1 MGASVSAAII
11 ERSGE
16 VRQLDTRA
24 GEQINV
30 TSEDVKDPEK
40 LARLLQQA
48 LRENA
53 ENRRRWAPRELYF
66 RDQAVTATTATKI
79 RLSHGFDGKVNWTV
93 VRWDGSAAGS
103 SYGIDEHADT
113 DANTLVLVSS
123 VAGTATI
130 RVWEAG

>member
-1 MGASVSAAII
+1 MPSAIVQ
-11 ERSGE
+11 SDGL
-16 VRQLDTRA
+16 VRQLDARA
-24 GEQINV
+24 GEPIVV
-30 TSEDVKDPEK
+30 TSEDVKDAEK

-53 ENRRRWAPRELYF
+53 ELRRRWAPRELYF

-79 RLSHGFDGKVNWTV
+79 RLTHNFNGKVNWAV
-93 VRWDGSAAGS
+93 VRWDGNAAGS

-113 DANTLVLVSS
+113 DANTLVIVSS

>member
-1 MGASVSAAII
+1 MSAAII
-11 ERSGE
+11 ESDGE
-16 VRQLDTRA
+16 VRQLDSRA
-24 GEQINV
+24 SAQIV
-30 TSEDVKDPEK
+30 ITSDDVKDAER

-53 ENRRRWAPRELYF
+53 ELRRRWMPRELYF
-66 RDQAVTATTATKI
+66 RDQAVTATNTTKI
-79 RLSHGFDGKVNWTV
+79 RLVHNFGGKVNWAV

-103 SYGIDEHADT
+103 SYGIDEHTDT
-113 DANTLVLVSS
+113 DANTLVVVSS

>member
-1 MGASVSAAII
+1 MSAAIVESTGVI
-11 ERSGE
+11 
-16 VRQLDTRA
+16 RQLDTRA
-24 GEQINV
+24 GEQIVV
-30 TSEDVKDPEK
+30 TSEDVKDAEK
-40 LARLLQQA
+40 LARMLQQA

-53 ENRRRWAPRELYF
+53 ELRRRYTPRELYF
-66 RDQAVTATTATKI
+66 RDQPVTATTTTKI
-79 RLSHGFDGKVNWTV
+79 RLTHNFGGKVNWAV

-113 DANTLVLVSS
+113 DANVLVLVSS

>member
-1 MGASVSAAII
+1 MSAAIV
-11 ERSGE
+11 ENDGS

-30 TSEDVKDPEK
+30 TSEDVKDVEK

-53 ENRRRWAPRELYF
+53 ELRRRWAPRELYF
-66 RDQAVTATTATKI
+66 RDQAVTATTTTKI
-79 RLSHGFDGKVNWTV
+79 RLTHNFGGKVNWTV
-93 VRWDGSAAGS
+93 ARWDGSAAGA

>member
-1 MGASVSAAII
+1 MPAAIVQNDGVI
-11 ERSGE
+11 
-16 VRQLDTRA
+16 RQLDTRA
-24 GEQINV
+24 GEPIVV
-30 TSEDVKDPEK
+30 TSDDVKDVEK

-53 ENRRRWAPRELYF
+53 EIRRRWAPRELFF
-66 RDQAVTATTATKI
+66 RDQAVTATNTTKI
-79 RLSHGFDGKVNWTV
+79 RLTHNFNGKVNWAV

-130 RVWEAG
+130 RVEEAG

>member
-1 MGASVSAAII
+1 MPAAIVHNDGVI
-11 ERSGE
+11 
-16 VRQLDTRA
+16 RQLDTRA
-24 GEQINV
+24 GEPIVV
-30 TSEDVKDPEK
+30 TSDDVKDMEK

-53 ENRRRWAPRELYF
+53 EIRRRWAPRELFF
-66 RDQAVTATTATKI
+66 RDQAVTATTTTKI
-79 RLSHGFDGKVNWTV
+79 RLTHNFNGKVNWAV

-103 SYGIDEHADT
+103 SFGIDEHADT

-123 VAGTATI
+123 VAGTATV

>member
-1 MGASVSAAII
+1 MSAAII
-11 ERSGE
+11 ESSGT
-16 VRQLDTRA
+16 VRPLDARA

-30 TSEDVKDPEK
+30 TADDVKDPDK

-53 ENRRRWAPRELYF
+53 EMRRRWAPRELYF
-66 RDQAVTATTATKI
+66 RDQAVTATTTTKI
-79 RLSHGFDGKVNWTV
+79 RLTHGFGGKVNWTV

-103 SYGIDEHADT
+103 SYGIDEHSDT
-113 DANTLVLVSS
+113 DANTLVIVSS

>member
-1 MGASVSAAII
+1 MPAAIVQ
-11 ERSGE
+11 SDGL

-24 GEQINV
+24 GEPIVV

-53 ENRRRWAPRELYF
+53 ELRRRYAPRVLYF
-66 RDQAVTATTATKI
+66 RDQAVTATTTTPI
-79 RLSHGFDGKVNWTV
+79 RLTHNFNGKVNWSV
-93 VRWDGSAAGS
+93 VRWGGSAAGS
-103 SYGIDEHADT
+103 SYGLDEHADT
-113 DANTLVLVSS
+113 DANTLVLVSG

-130 RVWEAG
+130 RVEEAG

>member
-1 MGASVSAAII
+1 MPAALVASDGI
-11 ERSGE
+11 

-30 TSEDVKDPEK
+30 TAKDVEDPKN

-53 ENRRRWAPRELYF
+53 ELRRRWAPRELYF
-66 RDQAVTATTATKI
+66 RDQTLTTTVATKI
-79 RLSHGFDGKVNWTV
+79 RLTHGFRGLVNWAV
-93 VRWDGSAAGS
+93 VRWDASSPGAAPAL
-103 SYGIDEHADT
+103 DQHADT
-113 DANTLVLVSS
+113 DENTLVLVST